1 MAVIFPVARISDAV
15 IAPLALKIKEPLR
28 LLISCVAILNEPIS
42 ALENVASPC
51 AVITAV
57 FVPTAGNDKELA
69 ATAASI
75 VTPLDIVP
83 PSNLKFEPVICP
95 FDFNTNS
102 PLELDIAV
110 SLTLNPPIEA
120 DVNLAA
126 PVDDILAEASKGLEA
141 FDGTNIELADK
152 LLLITAPPPM
162 VKLPSACR

>member
-15 IAPLALKIKEPLR
+15 IAPLALKINEPLR

-120 DVNLAA
+120 DVNVAA
-126 PVDDILAEASKGLEA
+126 PVDFISANGLTA
-141 FDGTNIELADK
+141 LGT
-152 LLLITAPPPM
+152 
-162 VKLPSACR
+162 